1 MTRIVEEDIEQL
13 VIDELKKQQY
23 LYLFGPDIAV
33 DGPRPERASYEEII
47 LVDRLRSAIIKNNR
61 SLPFD
66 ICEYALKEVLRINV
80 GDTLTRNEVFQ
91 DMLINGVKVEHRVNG
106 EDRGGL
112 VWLVDFNRP
121 DQNEFI
127 VCNQFTVIE
136 NNKNKRPD
144 LILFVNGLPLVV
156 IELKNAADENATVEK
171 AFHQL
176 QTYLNTIPS
185 LFTYNGILV
194 ISDGFDAKAGT
205 ISADLRRYMS
215 WKSEDGKTEASHLQ
229 GEILTM
235 VNGMFQKS
243 VLLDLVRNFIVFE
256 KHSRENPTTKVMTI
270 ETVKKLAAYHQYF
283 AVNKALASTIE
294 ASQAG
299 GNRKGGVVWHTQGSG
314 KSLSMV
320 FYTGKLVVS
329 LNNPTIVVITDRND
343 LDEQLFDTFAAS
355 TQLIR
360 QAPVQAESRDKLQQL
375 LRVGSGG
382 IIFTTIQKFFPEDE
396 SSFPLLSDRR
406 NIVVIADEAHRT
418 QYGFDAKTRYLK
430 DKEGKEIGTKI
441 SYGFAKHMHDALPNA
456 TFIGFTGT
464 PVEST
469 DRNTK
474 AVFGEY
480 VDVYDIA
487 QAVDDGATV
496 PIYYESR
503 LAKIHL
509 KEEELEKMDEELTQA
524 AEGESEYHVNREKSK
539 WTQLEAIV
547 GQPERLKSM
556 AKDLVEHFEDRL
568 TVFDGK
574 AMIVAMSR
582 RIAVELYD
590 EIIKLRP
597 DWHNP
602 DDDKGFIKVIMT
614 GSSSDPLNWQQH
626 IRNKEK
632 RKDIG
637 DRLKDAS
644 DPLKLV
650 IVRDMWL
657 TGFDAPPLHT
667 LYVDKP
673 MYGHSLMQAIARV
686 NRVFGEK
693 PGGLIVDYIGIASE
707 LKKALAVYT
716 NSGGKGKVANDINE
730 AVHIMLTKLEVVQQL
745 MNGYNYLEYFTAPLR
760 DKISIILT
768 SVDHI
773 FSLDNGSE
781 RFLREVTGLSQSYAL
796 AKSTPEAK
804 AITEEVA
811 FFQAVKARVVK
822 ALGPVSTSS
831 DENKPDVGEVIK
843 QLVNRAIVSDGV
855 VDILDEVGL
864 KKPNLTILS
873 DEFLEEVKKMKQ
885 KNLAAELLKKLLRD
899 EINVRYKRNI
909 VESHKFSEML
919 QDSFNRYQN
928 RFISL
933 IELLE
938 ELMKI
943 AKDVRT
949 SQDKGKKLNLTED
962 ELAFYDALAANDS
975 AVEVLGDESLRT
987 MAKILVV
994 KVRSNTSI
1002 DWTIREN
1009 AQAKIRVI
1017 VKRVLKEYGYPPD
1030 KRHAAIETVLEQA
1043 KLFAG
1048 EWATE

>member
-1 MTRIVEEDIEQL
+1 VNIGDI
-13 VIDELKKQQY
+13 
-23 LYLFGPDIAV
+23 
-33 DGPRPERASYEEII
+33 
-47 LVDRLRSAIIKNNR
+47 
-61 SLPFD
+61 
-66 ICEYALKEVLRINV
+66 
-80 GDTLTRNEVFQ
+80 LTRNETFQ

-112 VWLVDFNRP
+112 VWLVDFNSP
-121 DQNEFI
+121 ENNEFI
-127 VCNQFTVIE
+127 VCNQFTIIE

-156 IELKNAADENATVEK
+156 LELKNAADEKATVEK
-171 AFHQL
+171 AFQQL
-176 QTYLNTIPS
+176 QTYLHTIPS
-185 LFTYNGILV
+185 LFTYNGFLV
-194 ISDGFDAKAGT
+194 ISDGFDARAGT
-205 ISADLRRYMS
+205 ISSDLRRYMS

-229 GEILTM
+229 SEILTM

-256 KHSRENPTTKVMTI
+256 KHSRENPTTKVVTI
-270 ETVKKLAAYHQYF
+270 DTVKKLAAYHQYF
-283 AVNKALASTIE
+283 AVNKALISTIK
-294 ASQAG
+294 ASDAG

-320 FYTGKLVVS
+320 FYTGKLVVT

-355 TQLIR
+355 TQLLR
-360 QAPVQAESRDKLQQL
+360 QKPVQAESRDALQKL
-375 LRVGSGG
+375 LRVSSGG

-396 SSFPLLSDRR
+396 KAFPLLSDRR

-418 QYGFDAKTRYLK
+418 QYGFEAKTRYLK
-430 DKEGKEIGTKI
+430 DTEGNEIGTKI

-496 PIYYESR
+496 PIFYESR

-509 KEEELEKMDEELTQA
+509 IEEELDKMDDELTLA
-524 AEGESEYHVNREKSK
+524 AEDAAEYHVNQEKSK

-547 GQPERLKSM
+547 GQPERLKSV
-556 AKDLVEHFEDRL
+556 AADLVAHFEDRL
-568 TVFDGK
+568 TVFEGK
-574 AMIVAMSR
+574 AMIVAISR

-590 EIIKLRP
+590 EIIKIRP
-597 DWHNP
+597 GWDNA
-602 DDDKGFIKVIMT
+602 DDDKGTIKVIMT

-626 IRNKEK
+626 IRNKET

-637 DRLKDAS
+637 DRLKDPT
-644 DPLKLV
+644 DLLKMV

-667 LYVDKP
+667 LYVDRP

-686 NRVFGEK
+686 NRVYGEK
-693 PGGLIVDYIGIASE
+693 PGGLIVDYIGIATE
-707 LKKALAVYT
+707 LKKALALYT
-716 NSGGKGKVANDINE
+716 NSGGKGKVANDISE
-730 AVHIMLTKLEVVQQL
+730 AVNIMQMKLEVVQQL
-745 MNGYNYLEYFTAPLR
+745 MTGYNYNEYFTASLR
-760 DKISIILT
+760 EKISIILT

-773 FSLDNGSE
+773 FSLENGGD
-781 RFLREVTGLSQSYAL
+781 RFLREVTGLSQAYAL

-804 AITEEVA
+804 GITEEVA

-822 ALGPVSTSS
+822 TLGPASS
-831 DENKPDVGEVIK
+831 GTTENRPDVGEVIK

-864 KKPNLTILS
+864 KKPDLQVLS
-873 DEFLEEVKKMKQ
+873 PEFMEEVKKLKQ

-899 EINVRYKRNI
+899 EIHVRFKRNI
-909 VESHKFSEML
+909 VESQRFSEML
-919 QDSFNRYQN
+919 KSSFNRYQN

-933 IELLE
+933 IQLLE

-943 AKDVRT
+943 ATDIKA
-949 SQDKGKKLNLTED
+949 SQDKGQALNLSDD
-962 ELAFYDALAANDS
+962 ELAFYDALAENES
-975 AVEVLGDESLRT
+975 AAEILGDENLRI
-987 MAKILVV
+987 MAKILVT
-994 KVRSNTSI
+994 KVRANTSI
-1002 DWTIREN
+1002 DWTIKESAR
-1009 AQAKIRVI
+1009 AKLRVI
-1017 VKRVLKEYGYPPD
+1017 VRKILRQYGYPPD
-1030 KRHAAIETVLEQA
+1030 KQEAAVETVLEQA
-1043 KLFAG
+1043 KLFASD
-1048 EWATE
+1048 WATES